1 MNVIPFSCRQTL
13 HRIRRFERFKPSLSR
28 FELFKPSLSRNS
40 LSPNGMNP
48 CPLFMQADFAS
59 YLTVRTSKTVP
70 LAKFVTDLSF
80 FQSYEPCPLFVQA
93 NFASYLTV
101 QAFKY
106 PITSIEELAIKNKLN
121 YVITSGGATETY
133 FLNSLDPVILALRP
147 RLRVRLP

>member
-1 MNVIPFSCRQTL
+1 
-13 HRIRRFERFKPSLSR
+13 LSR
-28 FELFKPSLSRNS
+28 LFF
-40 LSPNGMNP
+40 SPQ
-48 CPLFMQADFAS
+48 FD
-59 YLTVRTSKTVP
+59 
-70 LAKFVTDLSF
+70 
-80 FQSYEPCPLFVQA
+80 EPPIHYFVQA

-147 RLRVRLP
+147 RLRVRRWGFNTLPAWGL